1 MNKCAICNDWI
12 RDEIQIC
19 SECKKPKE
27 EREKLYIYSKS
38 IDKNEIYK
46 EFRRECFFRS
56 FFDESG
62 GSFPYT
68 HSTWGQ
74 DYINSL
80 IDDYTARIKKGKI
93 KIYYLDIVTQIL
105 DELKLKAE
113 DYKSFLGIYFVDS
126 KIKRVNKYYRFS
138 AYYSALLK
146 LGISYN
152 SSY

>member
-68 HSTWGQ
+68 HSNWDQ

-126 KIKRVNKYYRFS
+126 KIKRVNKCV
-138 AYYSALLK
+138 
-146 LGISYN
+146 I
-152 SSY
+152 